1 MTVLLNALCLFAFAL
16 NTSYYIAIILR
27 FLTGFLQILM
37 CVFGP
42 VWVDRFAPE
51 KYKSIYLTFLLLGTP
66 LGVVFGYG
74 LTFVC
79 IKYLT
84 WRWAYYIQLILAVP
98 LAASFLCFSSD
109 YTDVHKA
116 IHEQEASLNRVRGN
130 ITGGTNEVLDESG
143 FFSQIDN

>member
-1 MTVLLNALCLFAFAL
+1 M
-16 NTSYYIAIILR
+16 
-27 FLTGFLQILM
+27 GFWG
-37 CVFGP
+37 FGP

-51 KYKSIYLTFLLLGTP
+51 KYKSIYLTFWLLGTP

-98 LAASFLCFSSD
+98 LTASFLCFSSD

-130 ITGGTNEVLDESG
+130 ITGGTNEVLDDSG